1 MGVAGAGTDVEA
13 VGKVDE
19 RFLEGF
25 LLARAHSCASAL
37 SSAYALCA
45 ANELLTLLFRNHA
58 FSQEVEKV
66 SKVKIF
72 SEVGAEGGERAPG
85 PPGGTS

>member
-1 MGVAGAGTDVEA
+1 MGVAGAGTDADA
-13 VGKVDE
+13 VGEVDE
-19 RFLEGF
+19 GFLEG
-25 LLARAHSCASAL
+25 LLLERAHSCASAL

-66 SKVKIF
+66 SIFF
-72 SEVGAEGGERAPG
+72 SEVGVEGGERVPG